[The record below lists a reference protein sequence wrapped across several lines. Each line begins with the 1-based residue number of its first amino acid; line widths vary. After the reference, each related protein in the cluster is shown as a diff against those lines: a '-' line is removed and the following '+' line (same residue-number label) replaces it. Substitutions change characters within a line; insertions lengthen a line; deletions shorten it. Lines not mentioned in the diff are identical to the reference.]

1 MPHQGFMDRRLG
13 EVSGQIADLVDL
25 VGKALD
31 LAVDGLITPRP
42 ELGIEA
48 RAIEDEV
55 DRLDGALERDC
66 QDLMAL
72 RSPLAGD
79 LMRLITSMRLT
90 LIIEDIGDQAESIA
104 RRGRYLALHHL
115 VERPP
120 ELLALA
126 ETVRRCFRRAVALI
140 DRADQAGVQEVFAL
154 KAEAFAQRK
163 AVFSALAERIRSDGE
178 HSAEWS
184 HLLRAAERLA
194 GIADHGK
201 ELAEEAWF
209 LHHRVRLRHHH
220 EQLT

>member
-13 EVSGQIADLVDL
+13 EVARQIAALVDL
-25 VGKALD
+25 VGRAID

-42 ELGIEA
+42 ELGTEA
-48 RAIEDEV
+48 RAIEAEV
-55 DRLDGALERDC
+55 DLLDGALERDC
-66 QDLMAL
+66 QELMAL
-72 RSPLAGD
+72 RAPLAGD

-90 LIIEDIGDQAESIA
+90 LILEDIGDQAESIA
-104 RRGRYLALHHL
+104 RRGRYLARHRL

-126 ETVRRCFRRAVALI
+126 ETARTCFRRAAALI
-140 DRADQAGVQEVFAL
+140 DHADQVGVQEVFAL

-163 AVFSALAERIRSDGE
+163 AVFVALADRIRTDGE
-178 HSAEWS
+178 HSTEWS

-220 EQLT
+220 EQLA

>member
-13 EVSGQIADLVDL
+13 EVAQQIATLVDL
-25 VGKALD
+25 VGKAID
-31 LAVDGLITPRP
+31 LAVEGLIAPRP
-42 ELGIEA
+42 ELGTEA
-48 RAIEDEV
+48 RVIEDEV
-55 DRLDGALERDC
+55 DRMDEALEGDC

-79 LMRLITSMRLT
+79 LMRLITSLRLT

-104 RRGRYLALHHL
+104 RRGRYLARHYL

-126 ETVRRCFRRAVALI
+126 ETTRACFRRAAGLI
-140 DRADQAGVQEVFAL
+140 DQADQAGVQEVFAL
-154 KAEAFAQRK
+154 KAQAFAQRK
-163 AVFSALAERIRSDGE
+163 AVFTVIAERIRGDGE
-178 HSAEWS
+178 HSTEWS

-209 LHHRVRLRHHH
+209 LHHRVRLRHQH
-220 EQLT
+220 EQLS